1 MSLIQSNIWIT
12 PNHYGNRSGYQCCY
26 TNFQY
31 PGIHPC
37 SRCSQC
43 TITRHSTCMDSQ
55 HPDCWNSVCHDSIL
69 MFKVSTRV
77 VACKH
82 DFFTYHDIASSCC
95 GKATSALHLCTASAL
110 SWLLCAS
117 LQANKILLIRGLCLA
132 LSWSNSRTVP
142 AMLQPQLKT
151 VHHWEPMRGEL
162 YLSRV
167 LYFVVHDILARLCLR
182 DTSEFWMTD
191 FTAFQPR
198 PPVRVTLGMSFVCFW
213 FYWQM
218 QGFFFAQESFSGFS
232 MSHRLDLRKST
243 F

>member
-1 MSLIQSNIWIT
+1 MKSLHWLWGFVFWSSSCNSPNCNCYKHQLGIHWNRCHTYVLIRGIWIWHSAWAGETMSLIQSNIWIT

-95 GKATSALHLCTASAL
+95 DGKATSALHLCTASAL

-117 LQANKILLIRGLCLA
+117 LQANKILLIRGLGLVRLGVELVEFEACSCHAPASAQDGPSLRANERRA
-132 LSWSNSRTVP
+132 LFIPCTVFCSP
-142 AMLQPQLKT
+142 WYTCQ
-151 VHHWEPMRGEL
+151 
-162 YLSRV
+162 
-167 LYFVVHDILARLCLR
+167 
-182 DTSEFWMTD
+182 
-191 FTAFQPR
+191 AF
-198 PPVRVTLGMSFVCFW
+198 S
-213 FYWQM
+213 
-218 QGFFFAQESFSGFS
+218 
-232 MSHRLDLRKST
+232 
-243 F
+243 